1 MKTAMAV
8 TALAVVGLAGCSSLG
23 FGNRSDLVV
32 DPTYCRHTTVPIYF
46 EEGQAGLS
54 GPARTLIRDGAAA
67 LRGCAIDR
75 VQLVGLAS
83 ATGDAQANLRLS
95 QRRAE
100 TVARA
105 LAEAG
110 LRAPDVELEAE
121 GEAGARAAGI
131 SDPVR
136 RRVEVIIEAR
146 PAG

>member
-1 MKTAMAV
+1 MRVWISAAAV
-8 TALAVVGLAGCSSLG
+8 AVVGLGGCSSLG
-23 FGNRSDLVV
+23 FGDRSDLVV
-32 DPTYCRHTTVPIYF
+32 DLTHCRATTVPIYF

-54 GPARTLIRDGAAA
+54 DPARILIRDGAAA

-75 VQLVGLAS
+75 VRLVGLAS

-100 TVARA
+100 TVAGA

-110 LRAPDVELEAE
+110 LQAPHVELEAE
-121 GEAGARAAGI
+121 GEAGARAAGV
-131 SDPVR
+131 SEPVR

-146 PAG
+146 PPG